1 MISGEPSTLSCEQNE
16 VFVVHPLDGY
26 GYCGKR
32 FTERENKRKIKG

>member
-1 MISGEPSTLSCEQNE
+1 MIGDEPSTLSSEQNE
-16 VFVVHPLDGY
+16 VFVQPLDGY